1 MTGVM
6 LPAPPCQ
13 VEQSV
18 FDIAEAEACCAQGLD
33 QGPVGSLPTVLSTT
47 EAGSL
52 LLRTG
57 QKRFFFD
64 TFSNANGGFFRITEV
79 RQCSRRRRSFKLN
92 LLHAHFSA
100 WCFL

>member
-1 MTGVM
+1 MS
-6 LPAPPCQ
+6 CFQRQ

-18 FDIAEAEACCAQGLD
+18 SVTAEAEACCAQVSMPMLG

-64 TFSNANGGFFRITEV
+64 TFSNANGGSFRITEV
-79 RQCSRRRRSFKLN
+79 RQCSWRRRSLKAN
-92 LLHAHFSA
+92 LLYAHLSA
-100 WCFL
+100 